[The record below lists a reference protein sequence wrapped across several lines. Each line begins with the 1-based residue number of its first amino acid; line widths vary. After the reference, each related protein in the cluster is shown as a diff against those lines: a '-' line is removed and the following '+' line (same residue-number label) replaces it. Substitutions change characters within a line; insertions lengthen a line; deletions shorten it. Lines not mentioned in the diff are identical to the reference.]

1 MGSYLWRGGGPSFWA
16 NGGRRKM
23 TGTVNG
29 AAAWGRLVA
38 EREEREEEERVV
50 QWIKFGLVTSTYL
63 A

>member
-1 MGSYLWRGGGPSFWA
+1 
-16 NGGRRKM
+16 M